1 LGEKNWFGVSGDCS
15 LKDND
20 CDYRMSTD
28 YFIKLCTKAKIP
40 VPSKD
45 ADVRTL
51 LSDAGATVLDAKT
64 AAATKLR
71 KEHAAA
77 VLWARANLEKDGSW
91 KKFPDE
97 ARDTIIALFPIK
109 QSVIDKGG
117 TAWTAPCR
125 ALIRV
130 YASPPAS
137 PKNPRKSRQVNK
149 GSRSDE
155 GSEPMSDSSSSDEQE
170 PPKKKAKVP
179 EKRAESGKKGPKD
192 AVTPY
197 LPTPALLAILPT
209 HRRFCRPMSGY
220 KGRKDYSAT
229 FVSCK
234 PLRVRVDSRVR
245 RGRIV
250 FSPSVSRALGLH
262 PCPTHFYEVGG

>member
-1 LGEKNWFGVSGDCS
+1 LGEKNRFGVSGDCS
-15 LKDND
+15 LKVNNSV
-20 CDYRMSTD
+20 YRMSTD

-149 GSRSDE
+149 GSRSDD
-155 GSEPMSDSSSSDEQE
+155 GSEPMSDSSSPDEQE
-170 PPKKKAKVP
+170 LPKKKSKVQ

-192 AVTPY
+192 VVTPY

-209 HRRFCRPMSGY
+209 HRRAQLYLGDTCRP
-220 KGRKDYSAT
+220 RLRRSAK
-229 FVSCK
+229 S
-234 PLRVRVDSRVR
+234 S
-245 RGRIV
+245 
-250 FSPSVSRALGLH
+250 SSV
-262 PCPTHFYEVGG
+262 